1 MKEKN
6 AWKFGLKT
14 YSEITAQDEK
24 LRRCAKCPAMDKV
37 FTDPAFY
44 THDMKD
50 AIIGKIMNEGC
61 RHVVNLL
68 SCPSPLIQQELN
80 KKLGRA
86 IAEDRSKV
94 ELVKDVPL
102 LTDHTLNAPLFKLL
116 DTIGHQIEGY
126 NYTINCSKDESEDG
140 YAMVIAS
147 RNKRLNEDIQSLI
160 DFIKTNF

>member
-1 MKEKN
+1 MKEKD
-6 AWKFGLKT
+6 AWKLGLKT

-24 LRRCAKCPAMDKV
+24 LRRCAKCPVMDKV

-50 AIIGKIMNEGC
+50 AIIGRIMDEGC

-68 SCPSPLIQQELN
+68 SCPSPLIQQEIH
-80 KKLGRA
+80 KKLGKA
-86 IAEDRSKV
+86 IAEDKSN
-94 ELVKDVPL
+94 LVSFKEVPL
-102 LTDHTLNAPLFKLL
+102 LEDHTLNAPLFKML
-116 DTIGHQIEGY
+116 DSIGHQIEGY
-126 NYTINCSKDESEDG
+126 NYTINCSKDESEDR